1 MNVPN
6 DWNDFPAW
14 VDRKAIEENL
24 AKHRSPAQSMGERID
39 GIIDGTIRP
48 VATPWEQFD
57 DIKAAMPGTL
67 NVVCGDPGSAK
78 SFLVL
83 QLMAH
88 AHRAGISVGLLEL
101 ECSRDWHLMRYL
113 AQLAGEPKVTSLDWI
128 AANPERIRSL
138 MDLHRSG
145 LNSLGNVMDVADG
158 KLLTHRDVLR
168 WAQAKLE
175 QGAKLLAIDP
185 ITAMQPSEKPWEDD
199 QNLITGLRRLME
211 RHHAAGWLVTHPK
224 KGRKTEVSMEVL
236 AGGAAISRFTDVVLW
251 LERKEREETHIVVGK
266 PKWTTT
272 GTMQTEEHHHGMTRV
287 LRVLKCRDGV
297 AAGRKLSVM
306 LNPNSL
312 TIEVKGWIK
321 RIEIKDE
328 DDATAV
334 DCGW

>member
-14 VDRKAIEENL
+14 IDRAAIEASL
-24 AKHRSPAQSMGERID
+24 AKHRSPADMMTGRID
-39 GIIDGTIRP
+39 GIIDGTIKP
-48 VATPWEQFD
+48 VATPWPAFD

-88 AHRAGISVGLLEL
+88 AHRAGVPVALLEL
-101 ECSRDWHLMRYL
+101 ECTREWHLMRYL
-113 AQLAGEPKVTSLDWI
+113 AQLSGEPQVTSLDWI
-128 AANPERIRSL
+128 AANPDRIRGL
-138 MDLHRSG
+138 MDLHRSS
-145 LNSLGNVMDVADG
+145 LNSLGNVMDVAEG

-175 QGAKLLAIDP
+175 QGVKVLAIDP

-199 QNLITGLRRLME
+199 QNLITGLRRLLE

-224 KGRKTEVSMEVL
+224 KGRKTEISMEVL

-251 LERKEREETHIVVGK
+251 LERRKRPETHVVFGK
-266 PKWTTT
+266 RRWD
-272 GTMQTEEHHHGMTRV
+272 GTETEDRHQDMVRV

-297 AAGRKLSVM
+297 AAGRNLSVR
-306 LNPNSL
+306 LDPKSL
-312 TIEVKGWIK
+312 TVEALGWIK
-321 RIEIKDE
+321 RVEKPDSQDNE
-328 DDATAV
+328 
-334 DCGW
+334 CNPF

>member
-1 MNVPN
+1 MSVPN

-14 VDRKAIEENL
+14 VDRKAIEESL
-24 AKHRSPAQSMGERID
+24 AKYRSPAQSMGERID

-48 VATPWEQFD
+48 IATPWEQFD

-88 AHRAGISVGLLEL
+88 AHRAGVGVGLLEL

-138 MDLHRSG
+138 MDLHRSS

-185 ITAMQPSEKPWEDD
+185 ITAMQPSERPWEDD

-224 KGRKTEVSMEVL
+224 KGRKREISMEVL

-251 LERKEREETHIVVGK
+251 LERLEKPETHVVFGARR
-266 PKWTTT
+266 WD
-272 GTMQTEEHHHGMTRV
+272 GTETEVVHRDMVRV

-297 AAGRKLSVM
+297 AAGRNLSVR
-306 LNPNSL
+306 LNPTNL
-312 TIEVKGWIK
+312 TVEAMGWIK
-321 RIEIKDE
+321 RVEKP
-328 DDATAV
+328 DAQAA
-334 DCGW
+334 DCSPF